1 MKLGLATRLTLLNA
15 GIVAL
20 TCVGVVALMV
30 TLTDGYMEAHVE
42 ESVIAELDVLVA
54 DYVIDGLK
62 GVEGFID
69 IRQNFNAPQHGRVYR
84 LESADGR
91 HLAGGWP
98 HWPARLDTD
107 GSLIRVPNLQR
118 RPATD
123 VRVGTDDEAGGA
135 GRDLELHAGPDE
147 ARPLEDE
154 PRGRELGADHPQVAE
169 DVVVAPGPVGDDPP
183 GPVPPREVRGAR
195 CHRSRHRRGLVPVT
209 PTL

>member
-69 IRQNFNAPQHGRVYR
+69 IRQNFNAPSTVASIAWN
-84 LESADGR
+84 LPT
-91 HLAGGWP
+91 AGIW
-98 HWPARLDTD
+98 R
-107 GSLIRVPNLQR
+107 
-118 RPATD
+118 
-123 VRVGTDDEAGGA
+123 GA
-135 GRDLELHAGPDE
+135 GPNGPP
-147 ARPLEDE
+147 AW
-154 PRGRELGADHPQVAE
+154 
-169 DVVVAPGPVGDDPP
+169 
-183 GPVPPREVRGAR
+183 
-195 CHRSRHRRGLVPVT
+195 T
-209 PTL
+209 PTAA